1 MNVISLLA
9 SLVTVVGVAM
19 ADCDSVMDEATF
31 GDFRTCSRSQV
42 KDSLGHQ
49 ASCSP
54 RAVVMRLPWPNSTMV
69 GGGVQQMTPT
79 HVAVMQCDGGCHRG
93 SQGCIA
99 TATRTREVSV
109 MVGKCGVSVG
119 KCEKEC
125 ATVTLEEHTKCGC
138 GCQIDSIQCELD
150 GMHRFK
156 EELCQ
161 CECKDIKAKRSCL
174 QQGRTWEEDSCT
186 CGCPALKSC
195 AAGSMYSAT
204 TCMCE
209 PSEID
214 TKSNEIADGDMNAKD
229 YINRMLGWEIVTI
242 AILLLLIL
250 SLLSVI
256 FSLVARLQR
265 MRRALKLKDFSV
277 MEGEY
282 HIYGELQAR
291 KVTEQMEEDKTY
303 LEIASVSSSSGFGS
317 DISKADRES
326 PAVESEKE
334 HLYGKVN
341 KAGRENVYG
350 KVKKA
355 DRVKD
360 GLEGRLRDN
369 GVRQSEEKGVE
380 TRARVSEVKEVEV
393 GGGEGEK
400 NIPVR
405 EAVDRVL
412 LPGRRPAKESTSSA
426 VRQTK
431 SGIFRG
437 PAVPELERVASNL
450 DVIDEAFASNLHP
463 IDEALRLL
471 QESANHL

>member
-1 MNVISLLA
+1 MKVFASLLA
-9 SLVTVVGVAM
+9 SLVTILGLVS
-19 ADCDSVMDEATF
+19 ADCDSPMDEATF

-42 KDSLGHQ
+42 KESLGHQ

-79 HVAVMQCDGGCHRG
+79 HVTVMQCGGGCHRG

-99 TATRTREVSV
+99 TSTRTREVSV

-138 GCQIDSIQCELD
+138 GCQLDRVDCELD
-150 GMHRFK
+150 GLHRFK

-161 CECKDIKAKRSCL
+161 CECKDIEAKRSCL
-174 QQGRTWEEDSCT
+174 EQGRTWEEDSCT

-195 AAGSMYSAT
+195 AVGDVYSAT

-214 TKSNEIADGDMNAKD
+214 TKSKKIADSDMNAKD

-242 AILLLLIL
+242 AILLLLVL

-326 PAVESEKE
+326 PAAESEKE

-360 GLEGRLRDN
+360 GLEGRRTDN

-380 TRARVSEVKEVEV
+380 TRGRVGEVSEAK
-393 GGGEGEK
+393 EGEK

-405 EAVDRVL
+405 EAVDKSML
-412 LPGRRPAKESTSSA
+412 LPAGRRQAKETASA

>member
-1 MNVISLLA
+1 MNMINILA
-9 SLVTVVGVAM
+9 SLVTVVGIVM
-19 ADCDSVMDEATF
+19 ADCDSAMDEATF

-42 KDSLGHQ
+42 KESLGHQ

-79 HVAVMQCDGGCHRG
+79 HVAVMQCGGGCHRG

-138 GCQIDSIQCELD
+138 GCQLDRIDCELD
-150 GMHRFK
+150 GLHRFK
-156 EELCQ
+156 KELCQ
-161 CECKDIKAKRSCL
+161 CECKDIEAKRSCL
-174 QQGRTWEEDSCT
+174 EQGRTWEEDSCT

-195 AAGSMYSAT
+195 APGNVYSAT

-209 PSEID
+209 PLEID
-214 TKSNEIADGDMNAKD
+214 SKSNKKIAESNTNGNEN

-326 PAVESEKE
+326 PSSADSEKAE

-350 KVKKA
+350 KVKKV
-355 DRVKD
+355 DVRVKD
-360 GLEGRLRDN
+360 GLEGRRTDN
-369 GVRQSEEKGVE
+369 GVRQSEEKGVVVVVE
-380 TRARVSEVKEVEV
+380 TRAREW
-393 GGGEGEK
+393 
-400 NIPVR
+400 
-405 EAVDRVL
+405 
-412 LPGRRPAKESTSSA
+412 GRR
-426 VRQTK
+426 
-431 SGIFRG
+431 
-437 PAVPELERVASNL
+437 
-450 DVIDEAFASNLHP
+450 
-463 IDEALRLL
+463 
-471 QESANHL
+471 

>member
-1 MNVISLLA
+1 MNMASLLA
-9 SLVTVVGVAM
+9 SLVTVVGIAM
-19 ADCDSVMDEATF
+19 ADCDSLMDEATF

-42 KDSLGHQ
+42 KESLGHQ

-79 HVAVMQCDGGCHRG
+79 HVAVMQCGGGCHRG

-138 GCQIDSIQCELD
+138 GCQIDRGQCETD
-150 GMHRFK
+150 GLHRFK
-156 EELCQ
+156 KELCQ
-161 CECKDIKAKRSCL
+161 CECKDVEAKRSCL
-174 QQGRTWEEDSCT
+174 EQGRTWEEDSCT

-195 AAGSMYSAT
+195 APGSVYSAT

-209 PSEID
+209 PGLIDSGSKKVQDSE
-214 TKSNEIADGDMNAKD
+214 DMKD
-229 YINRMLGWEIVTI
+229 YINRMVGWEIVTI
-242 AILLLLIL
+242 AILLLLVL
-250 SLLSVI
+250 CLLSVI

-317 DISKADRES
+317 DISKTDRES
-326 PAVESEKE
+326 PATDSEKE

-350 KVKKA
+350 KVKKV
-355 DRVKD
+355 DVRVKD
-360 GLEGRLRDN
+360 GLEGRRTDN
-369 GVRQSEEKGVE
+369 GVRQSEEKGVVE
-380 TRARVSEVKEVEV
+380 TRAREAK
-393 GGGEGEK
+393 EGEK

-405 EAVDRVL
+405 EDRVL
-412 LPGRRPAKESTSSA
+412 LPAAGRRQAKEATSA

-450 DVIDEAFASNLHP
+450 DVIDEAFASNLDP